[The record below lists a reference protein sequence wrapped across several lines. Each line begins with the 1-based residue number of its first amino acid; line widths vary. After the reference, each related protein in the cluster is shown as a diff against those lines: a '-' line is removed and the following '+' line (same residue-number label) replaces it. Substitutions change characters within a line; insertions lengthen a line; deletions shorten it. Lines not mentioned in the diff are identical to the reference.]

1 MPSSHR
7 NAIGSCSASCQRQ
20 HNVNNIIALAL
31 ALFTSQSTSQEPI
44 PLTLAFIYRSQDR
57 QPLIC
62 TCSPNSTTYGGG
74 SSARSR
80 SVPEGLSTMSQ
91 QCNCRHGA
99 GVAAV
104 AAPSREFIYVP
115 HAYAS
120 LQRTPH
126 RQGRHMPGTG
136 GGGGGGVAGAAA
148 GTGAGSSCQATRGNP
163 QCRLK
168 RSQSLCRPVHFVE
181 QITTSV

>member
-1 MPSSHR
+1 MEIDLPFCR
-7 NAIGSCSASCQRQ
+7 NPGSA
-20 HNVNNIIALAL
+20 
-31 ALFTSQSTSQEPI
+31 
-44 PLTLAFIYRSQDR
+44 DR

-62 TCSPNSTTYGGG
+62 TCSSPNRNPVTYGTHGPTG
-74 SSARSR
+74 PSGPPSSTRSR

-91 QCNCRHGA
+91 QCNCRQGPA
-99 GVAAV
+99 TF
-104 AAPSREFIYVP
+104 AAPTREFIYVP

-126 RQGRHMPGTG
+126 RHSQ
-136 GGGGGGVAGAAA
+136 
-148 GTGAGSSCQATRGNP
+148 GAGSGSGPGNSALRNNP

-168 RSQSLCRPVHFVE
+168 RSQSLCRPNAVQFVE

>member
-1 MPSSHR
+1 MSTTSLHLHLRYLCSWSS
-7 NAIGSCSASCQRQ
+7 S
-20 HNVNNIIALAL
+20 LEYL
-31 ALFTSQSTSQEPI
+31 
-44 PLTLAFIYRSQDR
+44 PLTLSVYVFICRSQDR

-62 TCSPNSTTYGGG
+62 TCSPNSTTYGGGGG

-91 QCNCRHGA
+91 QCNCRHGS
-99 GVAAV
+99 GVAAG

-126 RQGRHMPGTG
+126 RQSRQ
-136 GGGGGGVAGAAA
+136 
-148 GTGAGSSCQATRGNP
+148 TGAGVGPGNSCQAARSNP

-168 RSQSLCRPVHFVE
+168 RSQSLSRPVHFVE